1 MENSVENKNNNNK
14 KAKIKN
20 VIDWVI
26 NGILVFLTVL
36 VGYYFIQVA
45 IIKTPTPSLFGYSY
59 YYVETGSMEDY
70 ISIGD
75 VIIVK
80 KTNDYEVDDVITFI
94 QEGDKIV
101 TTHRVMEVHDS
112 YYITKG
118 DANNIEDKQEVYD
131 NEVVGE
137 VIHII
142 KDGGA
147 FVKWLSQENGFMYI
161 LAMLIVLIGGISILF
176 KKDDKDKKEIIDEK
190 EDS

>member
-1 MENSVENKNNNNK
+1 MKNSVENKNNNK
-14 KAKIKN
+14 KTKIKN

-26 NGILVFLTVL
+26 NGILVFLTIL
-36 VGYYFIQVA
+36 VSYYFIQVA
-45 IIKTPTPSLFGYSY
+45 IIKTPTPSILGYSY

-94 QEGDKIV
+94 KEGDKIV

-118 DANNIEDKQEVYD
+118 DANNIEDKQEVYND
-131 NEVVGE
+131 EVVGE

-161 LAMLIVLIGGISILF
+161 LAMLIVLVGGISILF
-176 KKDDKDKKEIIDEK
+176 KKEDKDKKKIIDEK

>member
-1 MENSVENKNNNNK
+1 MENKSKVS
-14 KAKIKN
+14 KIKN
-20 VIDWVI
+20 IIDWII
-26 NGILVFLTVL
+26 NGVLVVVTLL

-80 KTNDYEVDDVITFI
+80 KTNDYKENEVITFI

-101 TTHRVMEVHDS
+101 TTHRIIEVHDG

-118 DANNIEDKQEVYD
+118 DANNAEDKKAVYE
-131 NEVVGE
+131 NEIVGE
-137 VIHII
+137 VIDII
-142 KDGGA
+142 EDGGS
-147 FVKWLSQENGFMYI
+147 FIKWLTHENGFLYI
-161 LAMLIVLIGGISILF
+161 ISFVLVLIFGISILT
-176 KKDDKDKKEIIDEK
+176 KKEK
-190 EDS
+190 TAQ

>member
-1 MENSVENKNNNNK
+1 MENKKKNSK
-14 KAKIKN
+14 LMVIKN
-20 VIDWVI
+20 VIDWVF
-26 NGILVFLTVL
+26 NGILIVLTIL

-45 IIKTPTPSLFGYSY
+45 IIKTPTPPLFGYSY

-80 KTNDYEVDDVITFI
+80 KTNDYHEDEVITFI

-101 TTHRVMEVHDS
+101 TTHRILEVHEN

-118 DANNIEDKQEVYD
+118 DANNAEDKKEVYE
-131 NEVVGE
+131 NEIVGE

-142 KDGGA
+142 EDGGS
-147 FVKWLSQENGFMYI
+147 FVKWLSHENGFMYI
-161 LAMLIVLIGGISILF
+161 IAFIIVLIGGVSLLF
-176 KKDDKDKKEIIDEK
+176 KKDKKSK
-190 EDS
+190 ENVDVKK

>member
-1 MENSVENKNNNNK
+1 MENNK
-14 KAKIKN
+14 KTSKKMIIKN

-26 NGILVFLTVL
+26 NGILVILTIL

-45 IIKTPTPSLFGYSY
+45 IIKTPTPSLLGYSY

-94 QEGDKIV
+94 QVGDKIV

-118 DANNIEDKQEVYD
+118 DANNIEDKQEVYN

-161 LAMLIVLIGGISILF
+161 LAMIIVLIGGISLLL
-176 KKDDKDKKEIIDEK
+176 KKDNKTDENINVK
-190 EDS
+190 QE

>member
-1 MENSVENKNNNNK
+1 MKKNKQRKNSKKNI
-14 KAKIKN
+14 IKN
-20 VIDWVI
+20 VIEWI
-26 NGILVFLTVL
+26 FNGILVLLTIL

-45 IIKTPTPSLFGYSY
+45 IIKSPTPSLLGYSY

-80 KTNDYEVDDVITFI
+80 KTNEYQQDDVITFI
-94 QEGDKIV
+94 QEGDSIV
-101 TTHRVMEVHDS
+101 TTHRIMEVHEN

-118 DANNIEDKQEVYD
+118 DANNIEDKQEVYND
-131 NEVVGE
+131 EVVGE

-161 LAMLIVLIGGISILF
+161 LAMLIVLVGGISILS
-176 KKDDKDKKEIIDEK
+176 KKEDKDKKENIDENK
-190 EDS
+190 GS